1 MTKRIAAIIFIFFCT
16 SVAWMILGGTISY
29 RTYNADDQLHQ
40 RVASNWGSAQ
50 TQLPPSANYEVS
62 VPVSSTKDVNGK
74 KVQTTWTE
82 NRPFEVPLETTNAQ
96 ANFRYDPRQKG
107 LLWYGTYHVDFAG
120 KYRFH
125 NPSTHT
131 ENVTF
136 SFPLPATQAQYDD
149 LSISLDGKPL
159 DVWHQDKYVK
169 AQAPVVAG
177 ASGEL
182 TVHYVSQGL
191 DRWSYSFGESV
202 NQVENFRLGVSTNF
216 QDYDFA
222 PNSLSPTTRSNRSGG
237 ADLTWEYKNLVS
249 GYPIVLVMPQK
260 LQPGPLTSR
269 ISFFA
274 PVSLFFFFFLMFILC
289 TVRGIDLH
297 PMHYFFLACTFFSFH
312 VLLAYLV
319 DHISIHIAFLI
330 CSATSIFLLVSY
342 LRRVVNPRFA
352 FRVAGLIQ
360 LIYLVLFSYAFFFE
374 GFTGLAITIGA
385 ILTLFIVMQMTAK
398 VRWSEKFTAQPA
410 QRGV

>member
-1 MTKRIAAIIFIFFCT
+1 MTKRIAAIIFIFVCT
-16 SVAWMILGGTISY
+16 SIAWMILGGTISY
-29 RTYNADDQLHQ
+29 RTYNAGDQLHQ
-40 RVASNWGSAQ
+40 RVASNWGSEQ
-50 TQLPPSANYEVS
+50 TQLPPSANYFVN
-62 VPVSSTKDVNGK
+62 VPVSSTKDVNGE
-74 KVQTTWTE
+74 KVETRWTE
-82 NRPFEVPLETTNAQ
+82 NRAFEVPLETTNAQ
-96 ANFRYDPRQKG
+96 ADFRYDPRQKG

-120 KYRFH
+120 RYRFH
-125 NPSTHT
+125 NPSTHS

-149 LSISLDGKPL
+149 LSISLDGKAL
-159 DVWHQDKYVK
+159 DVWHQDKFVK
-169 AQAPVVAG
+169 AQALVAAG
-177 ASGEL
+177 GSGEL

-202 NQVENFRLGVSTNF
+202 NQVENFHLGVSTNF

-237 ADLTWEYKNLVS
+237 ADLTWEFKNLVS

-274 PVSLFFFFFLMFILC
+274 PVSLFFFFFLLFILC

-319 DHISIHIAFLI
+319 DHISIHVAFVI
-330 CSATSIFLLVSY
+330 CSAVSIFLLVSY
-342 LRRVVNPRFA
+342 LCRVVNPRFA
-352 FRVAGLIQ
+352 VRVAGLIQ
-360 LIYLVLFSYAFFFE
+360 LIYLILFSYAFFFE

-385 ILTLFIVMQMTAK
+385 ILTLFIVMQMTAT
-398 VRWSEKFTAQPA
+398 VRWAEKLTIRPA
-410 QRGV
+410 

>member
-1 MTKRIAAIIFIFFCT
+1 MTKRIAAIIFIFVCT
-16 SVAWMILGGTISY
+16 SIAWMILGGTISY

-40 RVASNWGSAQ
+40 RVASNWGSEQ
-50 TQLPPSANYEVS
+50 TQLPPSANYVVK
-62 VPVSSTKDVNGK
+62 VPVSDTKDVNGE
-74 KVQTTWTE
+74 KVETTWTE
-82 NRPFEVPLETTNAQ
+82 NRAFEVPLESTNAR
-96 ANFRYDPRQKG
+96 ANFRFDPRQKG

-120 KYRFH
+120 RYRFH

-136 SFPLPATQAQYDD
+136 SFPLPAMQAQYDD

-159 DVWHQDKYVK
+159 DVWHQDKFVK
-169 AQAPVVAG
+169 AEAPVPAG
-177 ASGEL
+177 SSGEL

-202 NQVENFRLGVSTNF
+202 NQVENFHLGVSTNF

-222 PNSLSPTTRSNRSGG
+222 PNSLSPVNRSNRSGG

-249 GYPIVLVMPQK
+249 GYPIVLIMPQK
-260 LQPGPLTSR
+260 LQPGPLVER

-274 PVSLFFFFFLMFILC
+274 PVSLFFFFFLLFILC
-289 TVRGIDLH
+289 TVRGVDLH

-312 VLLAYLV
+312 VLLAYLA
-319 DHISIHIAFLI
+319 DHISIHAAFAI
-330 CSATSIFLLVSY
+330 CSTVSIFLLVSY
-342 LRRVVNPRFA
+342 LRRVVNPKFA

-374 GFTGLAITIGA
+374 GFTGLSITIGA
-385 ILTLFIVMQMTAK
+385 ILTLFIVMQMTAT
-398 VRWSEKFTAQPA
+398 VRWAEKLTVKPA
-410 QRGV
+410 